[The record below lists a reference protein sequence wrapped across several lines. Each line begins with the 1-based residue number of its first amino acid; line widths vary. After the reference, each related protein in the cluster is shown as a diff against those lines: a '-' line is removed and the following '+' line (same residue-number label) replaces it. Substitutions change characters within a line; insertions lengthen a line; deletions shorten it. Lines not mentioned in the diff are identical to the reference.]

1 MIEVVSTGSEA
12 GTANVGARLAASLEP
27 GTVVLLTGDLGA
39 GKTAFVRG
47 MAEGLGIDPEDI
59 SSPTFTLI
67 QEYRPST
74 RTSRPR
80 LTHVDLYRLEG
91 AEIADLGLEELGTGG
106 AIVAI
111 EWAEKL
117 IDRPA
122 NSVLVEI
129 VDRGGDSR
137 EIRITV
143 PSRQ

>member
-1 MIEVVSTGSEA
+1 
-12 GTANVGARLAASLEP
+12 
-27 GTVVLLTGDLGA
+27 
-39 GKTAFVRG
+39 
-47 MAEGLGIDPEDI
+47 MAEGLGIDPEEV

-74 RTSRPR
+74 RSGRRR

-91 AEIADLGLEELGTGG
+91 AEIGDLGLEELGTGG

-117 IDRPA
+117 GERPA

-129 VDRGGDSR
+129 ADLGGDSR
-137 EIRITV
+137 EIRITAA
-143 PSRQ
+143 SRQSPAGGHSDR